1 MREVWGV
8 SSQWG
13 PDTELGAAA
22 AGLPR
27 LSGWCC
33 LLWEGTPRP
42 AGQRVERKTLK
53 SRLSAGRSLHAE
65 TLPSCSSLS
74 SLHTQNPLPPRV
86 HPLQDLQG
94 KGSLV
99 WGFSRSKT
107 GSSGSLSY
115 GAIMASNPITSWQI
129 DGGKSGNNEISY
141 FLELKIHCEL

>member
-1 MREVWGV
+1 M

-99 WGFSRSKT
+99 WGLYLLGPRSLPGEVPAQKEGCPRST
-107 GSSGSLSY
+107 VLPCPHPTLEGPERWHQ
-115 GAIMASNPITSWQI
+115 PISQAGTLMRQERW
-129 DGGKSGNNEISY
+129 
-141 FLELKIHCEL
+141 H